1 MTWALLLLSAGMA
14 AIAAAGILRPFG
26 RPAPAIEPLADPLED
41 ERDTLLRSLRDLQE
55 EHASRALSDAD
66 YRVLRR
72 ETERRAV
79 TVLRAIDAR
88 DGTNGGALA
97 TLRERSRETASQNGH
112 RPATTAGPAWIAAA
126 CLGGLVLVGI
136 LLASAVAPRNTTQPI
151 TGDSQITGSG
161 ASALSFFEQRVRD
174 HPNDVAARL
183 DLASRYEA
191 AGLTGL
197 AAEQYVEA
205 LRLDP
210 NAVEARAALGF
221 LLYEQGRAKD
231 GLFAENQ
238 ALRVDP
244 AYPEALYD
252 KGIILLNG
260 LHEQAPAVVALRGYL
275 AAAPEGAH
283 REEVQGLLASA
294 AGVTGAS
301 GPSPAPSGEAGG

>member
-1 MTWALLLLSAGMA
+1 MTWALLLLSAGLA

-26 RPAPAIEPLADPLED
+26 KAAPSIEPLADPLED

-55 EHASRALSDAD
+55 EHAAKSLSDAD
-66 YRVLRR
+66 YRLLRR

-88 DGTNGGALA
+88 DGTDGAGPA
-97 TLRERSRETASQNGH
+97 TLREQTLESESSQNGH
-112 RPATTAGPAWIAAA
+112 RPAPAAGPVWIAAA
-126 CLGGLVLVGI
+126 ALGGLVLVGI
-136 LLASAVAPRNTTQPI
+136 LLASAIAPRNSSQPI

-161 ASALSFFEQRVRD
+161 ASALSFFEQRVKD
-174 HPNDVAARL
+174 HPSDVAARL
-183 DLASRYEA
+183 DLASRYQA

-210 NAVEARAALGF
+210 NAVEARSALGL

-244 AYPEALYD
+244 SYPEALYD
-252 KGIILLNG
+252 KGIILLKG
-260 LHEQAPAVVALRGYL
+260 LHQKAPAVIALRGYL
-275 AAAPEGAH
+275 AAAPDGAH
-283 REEVQGLLASA
+283 RAEVEGLLAATAGA
-294 AGVTGAS
+294 ASTS
-301 GPSPAPSGEAGG
+301 PSPTATSPGA